1 MYWGMGDSFEYID
14 WEISENIIYPDL
26 KRRKRACLPF
36 SFLFVPKDVYLNIK
50 YKLFWHD
57 IGDVATDRKNMEN
70 GVTREQRG

>member
-1 MYWGMGDSFEYID
+1 MYWGMGDSFGYIE
-14 WEISENIIYPDL
+14 WMILKIIIYPDSE
-26 KRRKRACLPF
+26 RWKRACLPF